1 MNSEADNS
9 MILFCYSKKKVYF
22 CSQCVFFISFLEVLI
37 RYLSLISKIEDYERL
52 CDYQN

>member
-9 MILFCYSKKKVYF
+9 MILFCYSKKVYF
-22 CSQCVFFISFLEVLI
+22 CSQCVFFISFLI
-37 RYLSLISKIEDYERL
+37 RYLSIISKIEDYERL

>member
-9 MILFCYSKKKVYF
+9 MILFCYSKK
-22 CSQCVFFISFLEVLI
+22 SVFLQPMCIFISFLEVLI

>member
-9 MILFCYSKKKVYF
+9 MILFCYSKK
-22 CSQCVFFISFLEVLI
+22 SVFFISFLEVLI
-37 RYLSLISKIEDYERL
+37 RYLSIISKIEDYERL